1 MSKETVTGVQPALF
15 LWARTSV
22 GLEVDDVA
30 QMLKRKP
37 EEVAAWERGDAAPT
51 YAQLEKLAYQIY
63 KRPLALFFLP
73 EPPQEE
79 FPQRQF
85 RTLPDMDMRSLARD
99 TYLHIRKAHAY
110 QLALK
115 DIFDGRNPSSQLI
128 WKQVELTRGQ
138 AIQEQAKN
146 IRDILKIGTEQ
157 QAGWKDDGAA
167 LKAWRKAI
175 EECGI
180 FVFKA
185 SFKQE
190 DISGFCLTDEQF
202 PLIYLNNSTT
212 KTRQIFSLLHELAH
226 LLVRINGLS
235 KFEFDYVKRLA
246 KPERE
251 LEVFCN
257 ALAAEISIPA
267 EDFKQQTASAPPD
280 LEKASDE
287 FFAAIASR
295 YGVSREAVL
304 RRFLDQKRVGQKFY
318 EQKAKFWAQQKKR
331 SEGHGNYYLTQGAYI
346 SDRFAKE
353 VVSRHFRQQIS
364 LEQAAD
370 FLGIKPKSYAGFE
383 ERILQ
388 GVSA

>member
-1 MSKETVTGVQPALF
+1 MSKEMVTGVQPALF

-22 GLEVDDVA
+22 GLGIDDVA
-30 QMLKRKP
+30 QTLKRKP
-37 EEVAAWERGDAAPT
+37 EEIAAWERGDAAPT
-51 YAQLEKLAYQIY
+51 YAQLEKLAYEIY
-63 KRPLALFFLP
+63 KRPLAVFFLP

-79 FPQRQF
+79 MPQREF
-85 RTLPDMDMRSLARD
+85 RTLPDTDMHSLARD

-115 DIFDGRNPSSQLI
+115 DIFNDRNPSLQTI
-128 WKQVELTRGQ
+128 WEQVELTRGQ
-138 AIQEQAKN
+138 VIQEQAKN
-146 IRDILKIGTEQ
+146 IRDILKIGMEQ
-157 QAGWKDDGAA
+157 QASWKDSETAF
-167 LKAWRKAI
+167 KAWRRAI

-185 SFKQE
+185 SFKQK

-212 KTRQIFSLLHELAH
+212 KTRQTFSLLHELAH
-226 LLVRINGLS
+226 LLIRVNGLS
-235 KFEFDYVKRLA
+235 KFEFDYVERLA
-246 KPERE
+246 KPEKE
-251 LEVFCN
+251 LEIFCN
-257 ALAAEISIPA
+257 ALAAEILIPE
-267 EDFKQQTASAPPD
+267 EDFRQQTASTPPY
-280 LEKASDE
+280 LEKASEE

-318 EQKAKFWAQQKKR
+318 EEKAKFWAQQKKQ
-331 SEGHGNYYLTQGAYI
+331 SKGQGNYYLTQGTYI

-353 VVSRHFRQQIS
+353 VVSRHYRQQIS

-388 GVSA
+388 GAST